1 MASVRATKAKTHK
14 GGGKGKIR
22 HMLIKHAKNGFT
34 SQIHRDRNPGQ
45 PYMGDDEDA
54 PMIHGSVS
62 HLAKHVKATFGGGD
76 PGDDD
81 MPAASAEVDK

>member
-1 MASVRATKAKTHK
+1 MTSVRAAKTPK
-14 GGGKGKIR
+14 GHGKGKGKIR

-34 SQIHRDRNPGQ
+34 SQIQRDRHPGQ

-76 PGDDD
+76 SEPDSGDKDE
-81 MPAASAEVDK
+81 AAEGE